1 MLVGA
6 LFFICQDWER
16 SYKGMTELE
25 RQELERQ
32 ILEQIRMKQLAYK
45 RAWNAANRERIK
57 RYNRKQYLKRKEK
70 RLEEGADH
78 DRG

>member
-1 MLVGA
+1 
-6 LFFICQDWER
+6 
-16 SYKGMTELE
+16 MT
-25 RQELERQ
+25 ELERQ